1 MISKIKISA
10 DLEVVT
16 GLHIGGGGEV
26 AMIGAIDSPV
36 VRDIKTHLP
45 IIPGSSLKGKMR
57 SLLAKDLN
65 TMGQLTEHNQ
75 DHEEIKR
82 LFGSS
87 EQGNL
92 KKARLQFIDCI
103 LSEQSKKEME
113 NDQIPFTETKFEN
126 SINRKNAVAN
136 PRQIE
141 RVTRGSV
148 FNFELIY
155 NVEEES
161 EVEKDFENIEK
172 MIKLLE
178 YDYLGGGGTRGNG
191 RVKFNEK
198 DVTTIIGDYDSSN
211 ITLD

>member
-87 EQGNL
+87 ERGNL